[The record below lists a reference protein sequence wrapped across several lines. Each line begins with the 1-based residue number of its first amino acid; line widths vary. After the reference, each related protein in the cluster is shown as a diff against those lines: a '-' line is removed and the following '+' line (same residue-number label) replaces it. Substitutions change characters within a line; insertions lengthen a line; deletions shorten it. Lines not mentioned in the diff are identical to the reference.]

1 MSPESALSL
10 LSGTQSMTDYATSSL
25 RLVHPTGSA
34 TDLYFVRHGQTPA
47 NVSHQFA
54 GSTDIPLDD
63 LGKRQ
68 AESVAA
74 RFRTITID
82 QIVSSPLQRAHYTAQ
97 AIGRITGHTPHLMD
111 GLREMDF
118 GDAEMLTIPEILEN
132 YAHLLPA
139 LGDPYDL
146 DMQWPNGES
155 RFGFHARVLAAVN
168 TILHDHADKRVAV
181 VCHGG
186 VIASVLSHLE
196 DGPRNDF
203 VRYSIANC
211 SITHMSVTPEETVI
225 HTWNDHSHLDEV
237 MGPIKFEPIDEEDDR
252 T

>member
-1 MSPESALSL
+1 
-10 LSGTQSMTDYATSSL
+10 MTDYISNSL

-54 GSTDIPLDD
+54 GSTDIPLDE
-63 LGKRQ
+63 LGRRQ
-68 AESVAA
+68 AESVAE
-74 RFRTITID
+74 RFRSITID
-82 QIVSSPLQRAHYTAQ
+82 HIVSSPLQRAHYTAS
-97 AIGRITGHTPHLMD
+97 AIGLITGHEPVVMD

-118 GDAEMLTIPEILEN
+118 GDAEMLSIPEILER
-132 YAHLLPA
+132 YADMLPG

-146 DMQWPNGES
+146 NMQWPNGES

-168 TILHDHADKRVAV
+168 TILHDYADRRVAV

-211 SITHMSVTPEETVI
+211 SITHMSVLPDETVI
-225 HTWNDHSHLDEV
+225 HSWNDHSHLEEV
-237 MGPIKFEPIDEEDDR
+237 MGPLRLDPIDEEVETR
-252 T
+252 